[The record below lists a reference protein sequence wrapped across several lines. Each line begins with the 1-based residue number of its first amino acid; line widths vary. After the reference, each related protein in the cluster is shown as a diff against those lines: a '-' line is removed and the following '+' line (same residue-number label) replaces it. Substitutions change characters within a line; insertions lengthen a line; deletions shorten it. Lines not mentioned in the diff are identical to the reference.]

1 MFNFENISLSFS
13 HSHWYFFLF
22 LVLLA
27 GYSFYV
33 YHYTIPKILP
43 ARKIFLSVLRATAL
57 ALILFLFFEPVLTL
71 AKKNIIEPVNLIF
84 MDNSRS
90 IQINDG
96 LNREITEKEFILGL
110 KQNNLENNSKL
121 YTFGSKISPL
131 NYDSL
136 QKLNFNEGSTNI
148 SQIFSSINT
157 SKNNIASI
165 VLVSDGVITDGID
178 PSNMATKLGIPIY
191 TIGLGDTTARND
203 VWIKNVLANDI
214 IYSGTQTSISV
225 TVSNTGF
232 ANKNIIATLFEDGNQ
247 VDKQNILLSGEGV
260 QNVNFAYTPKTG
272 GEKKLTVTLSES
284 KGEFTYANNKKIFYV
299 NVLSNKVKILIL
311 SGSPSVDLS
320 FIRNSLLSDTNLSV
334 NSYVQISSNQF
345 LEKNFTQKEID
356 SANILFLIG
365 FPARNTPEEL
375 FRKIITEIT
384 QNDKPF
390 LIDISSGVDFRR
402 LQDLHSELGFSYN
415 NINSDYLEVQP
426 DISSGEDNNPL
437 LQNNSTNII
446 QAWDNLPP
454 VYQPNIDFISKPESE
469 ILARIKVNNVPINK
483 PLILLRRLG
492 NKKSISILAKD
503 IWRWKLGT
511 APKNLDLFDRFI
523 LSSVKWLNAKDKNKL
538 VTIKT
543 SKKIYS
549 LGENVD
555 FTAQVYDQTFNPISD
570 ADVKVGINGGSNYS
584 QLILNSIGNGIYTG
598 SFQTNIAGD
607 YKYSG
612 EAILDGKK
620 IGNDNG
626 NFNLGEVDIEM
637 INPRMN
643 YDFLN
648 LLSNNSGGKFY
659 YNKNYN
665 GIYQNLKLIEKNS
678 SKVKIETRE
687 IYLWS
692 DSWLLI
698 AAIILFGMEWFYRKR
713 WGML

>member
-1 MFNFENISLSFS
+1 MFNFEKISLSFS
-13 HSHWYFFLF
+13 HSPWYFFLF
-22 LVLLA
+22 LALLA

-33 YHYTIPKILP
+33 YQYTIPKISP

-57 ALILFLFFEPVLTL
+57 ALLLLLFFEPVLTL
-71 AKKNIIEPVNLIF
+71 AKMNIIQPVNLIF
-84 MDNSRS
+84 LDNSRS

-96 LNREITEKEFILGL
+96 SNRETTEKEFISGL

-121 YTFGSKISPL
+121 FIFGSKLSSL
-131 NYDSL
+131 KYDSL
-136 QKLNFNEGSTNI
+136 QKLNFNEGSTNF

-157 SKNNIASI
+157 SDNNIASI
-165 VLVSDGVITDGID
+165 VLVSDGVITDGND
-178 PSNMATKLGIPIY
+178 PSSMATKLGIPIY

-203 VWIKNVLANDI
+203 VWIKNVLSNNI
-214 IYSGTQTSISV
+214 IYAGAPTTISA
-225 TVSNTGF
+225 TVSNIGF
-232 ANKNIIATLFEDGNQ
+232 ANQNIVATLFEDGNQ
-247 VDKQNILLSGEGV
+247 VDKQNILLSGEGF

-320 FIRNSLLSDTNLSV
+320 FIRNSLLSDTNLTV
-334 NSYVQISSNQF
+334 NAYIQISANQF
-345 LEKNFTQKEID
+345 LEKDFAQKEID
-356 SANILFLIG
+356 SANIFFLIG
-365 FPARNTPEEL
+365 FPAKNTPEEL
-375 FRKIITEIT
+375 FRKVMTEIT

-390 LIDISSGVDFRR
+390 LIALSSGVDFKR
-402 LQDLHSELGFSYN
+402 LQELQSELGFSYN
-415 NINSDYLEVQP
+415 TINSDYLEVQP

-437 LQNNSTNII
+437 LQNNSDNVI
-446 QAWDNLPP
+446 QAWNNLPP
-454 VYQPNIDFISKPESE
+454 VYQPNINFNSKPESE
-469 ILARIKVNNVPINK
+469 ILSRIKINNVPINK
-483 PLILLRRLG
+483 PLILMRRLG

-523 LSSVKWLNAKDKNKL
+523 LSSVKWLNAKDENKQ

-543 SKKIYS
+543 SKKVYS

-570 ADVKVGINGGSNYS
+570 ADVKVGIKGGNSNS
-584 QLILNSIGNGIYTG
+584 LLILNSIGNGLYTG
-598 SFQTNIAGD
+598 SFQSNIAGD
-607 YKYSG
+607 YKYYG

-620 IGNDNG
+620 IGSDNG

-659 YNKNYN
+659 YNKNYDD
-665 GIYQNLKLIEKNS
+665 IYQSLKLLDKNS
-678 SKVKIETRE
+678 SKEKMVTRE
-687 IYLWS
+687 VYLWS

-698 AAIILFGMEWFYRKR
+698 VAIILFGTEWFYRKK

>member
-57 ALILFLFFEPVLTL
+57 ALLLFLFFEPVLTL

-320 FIRNSLLSDTNLSV
+320 FRRNSL
-334 NSYVQISSNQF
+334 
-345 LEKNFTQKEID
+345 
-356 SANILFLIG
+356 
-365 FPARNTPEEL
+365 
-375 FRKIITEIT
+375 
-384 QNDKPF
+384 
-390 LIDISSGVDFRR
+390 
-402 LQDLHSELGFSYN
+402 
-415 NINSDYLEVQP
+415 
-426 DISSGEDNNPL
+426 
-437 LQNNSTNII
+437 
-446 QAWDNLPP
+446 
-454 VYQPNIDFISKPESE
+454 
-469 ILARIKVNNVPINK
+469 
-483 PLILLRRLG
+483 
-492 NKKSISILAKD
+492 
-503 IWRWKLGT
+503 
-511 APKNLDLFDRFI
+511 
-523 LSSVKWLNAKDKNKL
+523 
-538 VTIKT
+538 
-543 SKKIYS
+543 
-549 LGENVD
+549 
-555 FTAQVYDQTFNPISD
+555 
-570 ADVKVGINGGSNYS
+570 
-584 QLILNSIGNGIYTG
+584 
-598 SFQTNIAGD
+598 
-607 YKYSG
+607 
-612 EAILDGKK
+612 
-620 IGNDNG
+620 
-626 NFNLGEVDIEM
+626 
-637 INPRMN
+637 
-643 YDFLN
+643 
-648 LLSNNSGGKFY
+648 
-659 YNKNYN
+659 
-665 GIYQNLKLIEKNS
+665 
-678 SKVKIETRE
+678 
-687 IYLWS
+687 
-692 DSWLLI
+692 
-698 AAIILFGMEWFYRKR
+698 
-713 WGML
+713 